1 MAGIIQ
7 IGKRRWVAG
16 MTWAS
21 YEDKPNKAEL
31 REDAQ
36 RLSSTWAAVRIGEDC
51 IQGGFC
57 SAIEG
62 EKGSKL
68 YSLAAMLA
76 DSRKQPWLG
85 IFKIEEGLWW
95 YVAVRDG
102 HAILP
107 DGDVLGG
114 EAETYAARERHS
126 GYTDWNYVE
135 GDLELLASLIK
146 DVEESPTRI
155 KSIDGNW
162 HLPKILAGATIGLA
176 AVAAGGWWMYYQ
188 HEQEA
193 AAKQRAAMARMR
205 EQMAQAKANEKPVA
219 PSPAIT
225 LPLPAAFLRAC
236 GDAVTLPISQ
246 YGWLIDS
253 VSCTVDQAA
262 VVWARKEG
270 ATVEFRPDGELSDN
284 GEKTTQRISL
294 GLNRQ
299 SKDDRIALGDAADR
313 LRAWAQAAG
322 YPLTLTVPVSDKAS
336 TALPGADTTPA
347 LPASPEMSVNIKIS
361 ISIFDLDLPDIPGLR
376 LTAINMTATGWELI
390 GALYGR

>member
-7 IGKRRWVAG
+7 LGKRRWVAG

-21 YEDKPNKAEL
+21 YEDTPNKAEL

-36 RLSSTWAAVRIGEDC
+36 RLHATWAAVRIGEDC

-57 SAIEG
+57 SAIQG
-62 EKGSKL
+62 VKVPKL

-85 IFKIEEGLWW
+85 IFKIEEDLWW

-107 DGDVLGG
+107 DGDILGG
-114 EAETYAARERHS
+114 KEEIYAARERHS

-135 GDLELLASLIK
+135 GDLELLETLIK
-146 DVEESPTRI
+146 DVDDGPTRI
-155 KSIDGNW
+155 RSLDGNP
-162 HLPKILAGATIGLA
+162 HLPKILAGAAIGLL
-176 AVAAGGWWMYYQ
+176 AAGAGAWWLHLQ
-188 HEQEA
+188 HEQE

-205 EQMAQAKANEKPVA
+205 EQLSKERLNDKPIVSTPATSMPPAKD
-219 PSPAIT
+219 
-225 LPLPAAFLRAC
+225 FLGSC
-236 GDAVTLPISQ
+236 GDAITLPISQ

-253 VSCTVDQAA
+253 VSCAVDHAS
-262 VVWARKEG
+262 VIWARKDG
-270 ATVEFRPDGELSDN
+270 ATIEFRPEGELSDD
-284 GEKTTQRISL
+284 GEKVTQTISL
-294 GLNRQ
+294 GLNQQ
-299 SKDDRIALGDAADR
+299 SKDDRIQLGDAAHR

-322 YPLTLTVPVSDKAS
+322 FKLDLKPPTNQKPPT
-336 TALPGADTTPA
+336 LPGADAPA
-347 LPASPEMSVNIKIS
+347 APPPPPEQGVNISINIS
-361 ISIFDLDLPDIPGLR
+361 LFDLDLPDIPGLR
-376 LTAINMTATGWELI
+376 LSTINMTPTGWELT

>member
-21 YEDKPNKAEL
+21 YEDTPNKVEL

-36 RLSSTWAAVRIGEDC
+36 RLNSTWAAVRIGEDC

-57 SAIEG
+57 GAIEG
-62 EKGSKL
+62 EKVSKL

-85 IFKIEEGLWW
+85 IFKIGDGLWW

-114 EAETYAARERHS
+114 EEETYAARERHS

-135 GDLELLASLIK
+135 GDLELLESLIK
-146 DVEESPTRI
+146 EVEDGPTRI
-155 KSIDGNW
+155 KSLDGKAY
-162 HLPKILAGATIGLA
+162 LPKILAGTTIALT
-176 AVAAGGWWMYYQ
+176 AVAAGGWWMHNQ
-188 HEQEA
+188 HEQE

-205 EQMAQAKANEKPVA
+205 EQMAQAKLNENPVV
-219 PSPAIT
+219 STPAIT
-225 LPLPAAFLRAC
+225 LPLPAAFLRSC

-253 VSCTVDQAA
+253 VAALWTRPPSCGRAKMGPQSI
-262 VVWARKEG
+262 
-270 ATVEFRPDGELSDN
+270 SD
-284 GEKTTQRISL
+284 R
-294 GLNRQ
+294 
-299 SKDDRIALGDAADR
+299 
-313 LRAWAQAAG
+313 
-322 YPLTLTVPVSDKAS
+322 KAS
-336 TALPGADTTPA
+336 FP
-347 LPASPEMSVNIKIS
+347 
-361 ISIFDLDLPDIPGLR
+361 
-376 LTAINMTATGWELI
+376 MTAKRLPRRS
-390 GALYGR
+390 L